1 MTIEGLIDLTGLAEF
16 KAKVYDWVRRF
27 RQHTEIAYVGIG
39 LTDDNFTMNPYEVS
53 QITETVIEVE
63 TEGHF
68 LYILYPK
75 TALIEVTMSGLGIP
89 MEQVGDTTIL
99 GKDYWI
105 YRSANNY
112 IGILEIGLILKL

>member
-16 KAKVYDWVRRF
+16 KEKVYDWVRRF